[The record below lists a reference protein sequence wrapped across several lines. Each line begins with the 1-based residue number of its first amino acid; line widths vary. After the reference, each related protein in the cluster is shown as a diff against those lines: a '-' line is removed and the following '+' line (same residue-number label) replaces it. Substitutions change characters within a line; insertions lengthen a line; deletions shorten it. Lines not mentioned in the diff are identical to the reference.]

1 LKYFFRQARLNQ
13 ISAQMLVRF
22 FVLTV
27 LASGAVMLPV
37 RLAAQD
43 RAAPTA
49 TTPTSTTPDS
59 YDSHPH
65 GPVKVEEAEENDV
78 YRHTALVQWIANKIH
93 QPVETTSRIFE
104 FVNFGIIVLAIV
116 IPLAKFVP
124 KALKKRSE
132 TLRQNL
138 ETARKASEDAKSRLA
153 AVEAK
158 LSKLD
163 QEIASFR
170 AEVERESI
178 EDERRIKDSLEL
190 ERVRILESAEQEIEN
205 VTAQARRGLRAFA
218 ADLAVEQAAKQ
229 INLTP
234 EADRALLA
242 EFTADM
248 TGGGLN

>member
-1 LKYFFRQARLNQ
+1 MR
-13 ISAQMLVRF
+13 M
-22 FVLTV
+22 
-27 LASGAVMLPV
+27 
-37 RLAAQD
+37 AAQD
-43 RAAPTA
+43 APVAAPA
-49 TTPTSTTPDS
+49 STTPDS
-59 YDSHPH
+59 SYDSSPH

-78 YRHTALVQWIANKIH
+78 YRHTPLVQWIAKKIH

-104 FVNFGIIVLAIV
+104 IVNFAIIALAIV

-124 KALKKRSE
+124 KMLKKRSE
-132 TLRQNL
+132 TLAQNL
-138 ETARKASEDAKSRLA
+138 EAARKASEDAKSRMA

-158 LSKLD
+158 LAKLD

-170 AEVERESI
+170 AEVERESL
-178 EDERRIKDSLEL
+178 EDEKRIKDALEQ
-190 ERVRILESAEQEIEN
+190 ERVRILQSAEQEIDN

-234 EADRALLA
+234 ETDRALLA

-248 TGGGLN
+248 ARGGRN

>member
-1 LKYFFRQARLNQ
+1 LKYSFRRARLGQ
-13 ISAQMLVRF
+13 LLVRF
-22 FVLTV
+22 FLVIVLV
-27 LASGAVMLPV
+27 SGAIALPA
-37 RLAAQD
+37 RLSAQD
-43 RAAPTA
+43 ASPAASPSATPTPTA
-49 TTPTSTTPDS
+49 QDS
-59 YDSHPH
+59 YDSRPH
-65 GPVKVEEAEENDV
+65 GPVKVEEAEENNV
-78 YRHTALVQWIANKIH
+78 YRHTPLVEWIANKIH

-104 FVNFGIIVLAIV
+104 FANFAIIVLAIV

-132 TLRQNL
+132 TLRENL
-138 ETARKASEDAKSRLA
+138 ETARKASDEAKSRLA

-163 QEIASFR
+163 EEIASFR

-190 ERVRILESAEQEIEN
+190 ERVRILESAQQEIGN
-205 VTAQARRGLRAFA
+205 VAAQARRGLRAFA

-234 EADRALLA
+234 EADHALLT
-242 EFTADM
+242 EFTADLAS
-248 TGGGLN
+248 GGRN

>member
-1 LKYFFRQARLNQ
+1 
-13 ISAQMLVRF
+13 MLLRF
-22 FVLTV
+22 FLLIV
-27 LASGAVMLPV
+27 LASGAISLPV
-37 RLAAQD
+37 RVAAQD
-43 RAAPTA
+43 ASPAASPSA
-49 TTPTSTTPDS
+49 TPAPNAPDS
-59 YDSHPH
+59 YDSRPH
-65 GPVKVEEAEENDV
+65 GPVKVEEAEENNV
-78 YRHTALVQWIANKIH
+78 YRHTALVEWIANKIH
-93 QPVETTSRIFE
+93 QPVEATSRIFE
-104 FVNFGIIVLAIV
+104 FINFVIIVLAIIV
-116 IPLAKFVP
+116 PLAKFVP

-132 TLRQNL
+132 TLRENL
-138 ETARKASEDAKSRLA
+138 ETARKASEEAKSRLA

-190 ERVRILESAEQEIEN
+190 ERVRILESAEQEIGN

-234 EADRALLA
+234 ETDGALLA

>member
-1 LKYFFRQARLNQ
+1 MR
-13 ISAQMLVRF
+13 M
-22 FVLTV
+22 
-27 LASGAVMLPV
+27 
-37 RLAAQD
+37 AAQD
-43 RAAPTA
+43 APVAAPA
-49 TTPTSTTPDS
+49 STTPDS
-59 YDSHPH
+59 SYDSSPH

-78 YRHTALVQWIANKIH
+78 YRHTPLVQWIANKIH

-104 FVNFGIIVLAIV
+104 IVNFAIIALAIV

-124 KALKKRSE
+124 KMLKKRSE
-132 TLRQNL
+132 TLAQNL
-138 ETARKASEDAKSRLA
+138 EAARKASEDAKSRMA

-158 LSKLD
+158 LAKLD

-170 AEVERESI
+170 AEVERESL
-178 EDERRIKDSLEL
+178 EDEKRIKDALEQ
-190 ERVRILESAEQEIEN
+190 ERVRILQSAEQEIDN

-234 EADRALLA
+234 ETDRALLA

-248 TGGGLN
+248 ARGGRN